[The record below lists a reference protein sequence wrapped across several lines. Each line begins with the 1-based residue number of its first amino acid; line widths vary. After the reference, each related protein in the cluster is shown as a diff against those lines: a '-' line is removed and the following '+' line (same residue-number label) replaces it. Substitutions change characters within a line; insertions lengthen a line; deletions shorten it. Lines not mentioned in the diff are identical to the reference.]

1 MAFHNKYEVN
11 SVLYADSVIVPRWCS
26 TASMDRS
33 TVRHVA
39 GITTLPEAPYCR
51 EGRSLHEIGPGGG
64 FNCRDLLE
72 MDEIGLFQSGRD
84 RFSATQGISA
94 VTTGHYYF
102 EYSCEKEIW
111 ERTEVRYGGA

>member
-11 SVLYADSVIVPRWCS
+11 SVSYADSVIVP
-26 TASMDRS
+26 
-33 TVRHVA
+33 
-39 GITTLPEAPYCR
+39 
-51 EGRSLHEIGPGGG
+51 LHEIGPGGG

-84 RFSATQGISA
+84 RFSATQGISG

-111 ERTEVRYGGA
+111 ERTEVRYGGV

>member
-51 EGRSLHEIGPGGG
+51 EGRSLHEIGPGRD
-64 FNCRDLLE
+64 FSCRDLCELGE
-72 MDEIGLFQSGRD
+72 KGVFQYGRD
-84 RFSATQGISA
+84 RFSAPQGIPGVATS
-94 VTTGHYYF
+94 G
-102 EYSCEKEIW
+102 
-111 ERTEVRYGGA
+111 R

>member
-33 TVRHVA
+33 AVRHVA

-51 EGRSLHEIGPGGG
+51 ERHIAGRGGRSMKSA
-64 FNCRDLLE
+64 LE
-72 MDEIGLFQSGRD
+72 EASTV
-84 RFSATQGISA
+84 ATSWKW
-94 VTTGHYYF
+94 T
-102 EYSCEKEIW
+102 K
-111 ERTEVRYGGA
+111 

>member
-39 GITTLPEAPYCR
+39 GITTLLEAPYCR

-84 RFSATQGISA
+84 RFSATQGISGVA
-94 VTTGHYYF
+94 TGHYYF
-102 EYSCEKEIW
+102 EYSCEKDIW
-111 ERTEVRYGGA
+111 ERTEVRYGGV

>member
-33 TVRHVA
+33 AVRHVA

-51 EGRSLHEIGPGGG
+51 EGRSLHEIGPGGD
-64 FNCRDLLE
+64 FRCRDLSEL
-72 MDEIGLFQSGRD
+72 GGTRLFQPGRD
-84 RFSATQGISA
+84 RFSAAQGIPGVATS
-94 VTTGHYYF
+94 G
-102 EYSCEKEIW
+102 I
-111 ERTEVRYGGA
+111 

>member
-51 EGRSLHEIGPGGG
+51 EGRSLHEIGPG
-64 FNCRDLLE
+64 RDSSCH
-72 MDEIGLFQSGRD
+72 DRTLF
-84 RFSATQGISA
+84 F
-94 VTTGHYYF
+94 
-102 EYSCEKEIW
+102 
-111 ERTEVRYGGA
+111 